1 MKKDIST
8 IIIGLLFLA
17 AGVAV
22 GGSMLGYFDFHISL
36 DGWWTLFLIVPA
48 LLAIAQGGIN
58 VGNIVLLAVGVIL
71 LLDQQR
77 ILPHNFGWR
86 LIFPVILLAI
96 GLQVLLGDLFRPK
109 GTRSYS
115 CCSPS
120 GSTSGTPSGEK
131 ANEGT
136 DSPGQATGTNK
147 PAPKALS
154 SESTSKGSYKTA
166 SVLFGGQDIVYGQE
180 DFSGAS
186 YTAVFGGLDINM
198 KSVILTQDVTINAT
212 AIFGG
217 IEIKLPDNVRIVCNV
232 APVLGGTDIK
242 YHSSNDPL
250 ARTVYITGV
259 ATFGG
264 IDIK

>member
-17 AGVAV
+17 AGVAI
-22 GGSMLGYFDFHISL
+22 GGSMLGYFDFRVSL

-48 LLAIAQGGIN
+48 LLAIAQGGVN

-77 ILPHNFGWR
+77 ILPHNFSWR

-96 GLQVLLGDLFRPK
+96 GLQVLLGDMFKPK
-109 GTRSYS
+109 GGRSSSY
-115 CCSPS
+115 CGP
-120 GSTSGTPSGEK
+120 
-131 ANEGT
+131 
-136 DSPGQATGTNK
+136 TG
-147 PAPKALS
+147 PKADEGSASSGPADGTHGPGPKAFS

-180 DFSGAS
+180 IFSGAS
-186 YTAVFGGLDINM
+186 YTAVFGGLDINL
-198 KSVILTQDVTINAT
+198 KSVVLTEDVTINAT

-217 IEIKLPDNVRIVCNV
+217 IELLLPDNVRVVCNV

-242 YHSSNDPL
+242 YRSSNDPL
-250 ARTVYITGV
+250 ARTVYITGI

-264 IDIK
+264 VDIK